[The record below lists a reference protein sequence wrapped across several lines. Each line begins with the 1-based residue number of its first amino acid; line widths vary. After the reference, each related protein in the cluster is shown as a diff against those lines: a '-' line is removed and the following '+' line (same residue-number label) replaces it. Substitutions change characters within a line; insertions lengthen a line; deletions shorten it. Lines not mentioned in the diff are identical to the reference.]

1 MFIWRIGPNLLPS
14 KDIIAQRLGGLG
26 TSCSLCG
33 EEVETSIQLFF
44 KCTIA
49 HAIQFGCNW
58 GLYVDSL
65 NLTSNEDIAKLI
77 LNPPDLGPGIAQH
90 HVAFKEKISL
100 KMALTLELIWLLR
113 NQVLHQGENINLVPI
128 IRNIECKVQEFLFNH
143 VPQTQKDL
151 DGITRWNCP
160 PPNTI
165 KLNVDATI
173 SGHRSTLS
181 VVARNEKGELLKA
194 WAKHLDGG
202 DPLKAETHVV
212 LWALELALMED
223 FQHIIIEGDA
233 KLCFA
238 WNRDVLTV
246 QL

>member
-1 MFIWRIGPNLLPS
+1 
-14 KDIIAQRLGGLG
+14 
-26 TSCSLCG
+26 
-33 EEVETSIQLFF
+33 
-44 KCTIA
+44 
-49 HAIQFGCNW
+49 
-58 GLYVDSL
+58 
-65 NLTSNEDIAKLI
+65 LTSNEDIAKLI

-151 DGITRWNCP
+151 DGITRWSCP

-212 LWALELALMED
+212 LWALELALLKTSNILLLKVT
-223 FQHIIIEGDA
+223 QS
-233 KLCFA
+233 C
-238 WNRDVLTV
+238 VLTLLV
-246 QL
+246 TGISFFFFFFFFFCLVVFVGLGEKKICCPCYGKICFFPKFIFPSFLLQEKLFSPPSESRHLSTHL